1 MSTAAFDPRMGASGD
16 MLLGALLDA
25 GAKETVLSPVA
36 DALELEIHV
45 ESVTRHGIAASDV
58 SVAGAAEDVHR
69 TFEDILTL
77 VEGMD
82 LPTGVEAD
90 AVAAFRLLGEAEATV
105 HDTALA
111 DTHFH
116 EVGADDA
123 IADVV
128 GTFLLLAD
136 LGVEHVVTAPCA
148 AGGGDV
154 EMSHGHYPVPTPAV
168 TEIAARSELAIRGGP
183 VSAELLTPTGA
194 AILASAARHL
204 QTLPAMTVGA
214 VGYGVGDRRFDA
226 CPNVLRVLLGE
237 QQGELVDEPLA
248 VLETNVDDASPEVL
262 GHLQET
268 LADAGARDVSI
279 VPLTMKKSRPG
290 HQIRVVASPAD
301 EQRLARR
308 LAEETGSLG
317 IRAMPSVHRWVLERQ
332 VRDVDLTI
340 QGTTYEVGVKIA
352 RDRSGEVIDISA
364 EYEDVAGIAE
374 RVDRPVRDVM
384 RRAEE
389 ATREAFAGTEDG

>member
-16 MLLGALLDA
+16 MLLGTLLDA
-25 GAKETVLSPVA
+25 GAKETALRPVA
-36 DALELEIHV
+36 DALELEIGV
-45 ESVTRHGIAASDV
+45 ESVTRHGIGASDV
-58 SVAGAAEDVHR
+58 TVAGAADDVHR
-69 TFEDILTL
+69 TFEDVVAL

-90 AVAAFRLLGEAEATV
+90 AVGAFRLLGEAEAAV
-105 HDTALA
+105 HDTELA
-111 DTHFH
+111 ETHFH

-128 GTFLLLAD
+128 GTFLLLED
-136 LGVEHVVTAPCA
+136 LGVEQIVTGPCA

-168 TEIAARSELAIRGGP
+168 TEIAARSALAIHGGP
-183 VSAELLTPTGA
+183 VAAELLTPTGA
-194 AILASAARHL
+194 AILASAATHVS
-204 QTLPAMTVGA
+204 TLPALSIDA
-214 VGYGVGDRRFDA
+214 VGYGAGDRRFDA
-226 CPNVLRVLLGE
+226 RPNVLRVLVGD
-237 QQGELVDEPLA
+237 QQGELVEESLA
-248 VLETNVDDASPEVL
+248 VLETNVDDASPEVI

-268 LADAGARDVSI
+268 LADAGALDVSV

-290 HQIRVVASPAD
+290 HLIRVVASPAD

-308 LAEETGSLG
+308 IAEETGSLG
-317 IRAMPSVHRWVLERQ
+317 IRSVPSVHRWVLEREGRG
-332 VRDVDLTI
+332 VEVDI
-340 QGTTYEVGVKIA
+340 GGGTYEVGVKIA
-352 RDRSGEVIDISA
+352 RDRAGEIVDISA
-364 EYEDVAGIAE
+364 EYEDAARIGE

-389 ATREAFAGTEDG
+389 NAWANLPGTEDA